1 MLRQRGAVDM
11 VGCGITLPR
20 TRPTAGVP
28 QFLSRTTEVRLD
40 LPPPPGSFV
49 VSGGNKEG
57 NR

>member
-1 MLRQRGAVDM
+1 M

-28 QFLSRTTEVRLD
+28 QFFSRTMEVRLD

-49 VSGGNKEG
+49 VSGENKEG